1 MFFYFCTATTSHT
14 SSTVSETT
22 RQTDG
27 TTTTV
32 KETESYGTYGT
43 TGDRS
48 SSFGTTTP
56 IDSTPSR
63 TTPAG
68 TSSSTSTVW
77 SSTTQQHVDTTQ
89 PNPETTH
96 PLNPSTPELEN
107 EIEHGPDYD
116 HEHGHNNI
124 NTDNPRLESGSE
136 SEHDPPNYSATSP
149 PISNRGRKPGTVT
162 SDAENRTAMIIAIV
176 AGALIAVI
184 LVILLLLWLK
194 SNGDRTYKM
203 DHDKSIGYGPGP
215 NAALLGN
222 NATTNGS
229 RHHPINGSTAPLN
242 GSLRNGNDKGPVPGL
257 VPQKPK
263 KRDSKDIKEWYV

>member
-1 MFFYFCTATTSHT
+1 M
-14 SSTVSETT
+14 
-22 RQTDG
+22 
-27 TTTTV
+27 
-32 KETESYGTYGT
+32 KETESFGTYGT
-43 TGDRS
+43 TGGDRS
-48 SSFGTTTP
+48 SSLGTTTP
-56 IDSTPSR
+56 IDSTSSR

-68 TSSSTSTVW
+68 TGSSTSTIW
-77 SSTTQQHVDTTQ
+77 SSTTQQHVDTTI
-89 PNPETTH
+89 PNQETTH
-96 PLNPSTPELEN
+96 PMSPSTPEIEN
-107 EIEHGPDYD
+107 EIDHGGPDYD
-116 HEHGHNNI
+116 HEHGHGNI
-124 NTDNPRLESGSE
+124 NTDNPRPESEPE
-136 SEHDPPNYSATSP
+136 SEHDLPNYSVTSP
-149 PISNRGRKPGTVT
+149 PFNTNRGRKPGNVT
-162 SDAENRTAMIIAIV
+162 TDAENRTAMIIAIV

-242 GSLRNGNDKGPVPGL
+242 GSLRNGNDKGPPVPGL

>member
-1 MFFYFCTATTSHT
+1 M
-14 SSTVSETT
+14 
-22 RQTDG
+22 
-27 TTTTV
+27 

-48 SSFGTTTP
+48 SSSGTTIP

-68 TSSSTSTVW
+68 TSSSTSTVQ
-77 SSTTQQHVDTTQ
+77 SSTTQQHIDTTI
-89 PNPETTH
+89 PNQETMH
-96 PLNPSTPELEN
+96 PLSPSTPQIIDNEN
-107 EIEHGPDYD
+107 ERGPDYD
-116 HEHGHNNI
+116 HEHGGHNFI
-124 NTDNPRLESGSE
+124 NTDNPRPEPEPGSE
-136 SEHDPPNYSATSP
+136 NDISGYSVTTPPFST
-149 PISNRGRKPGTVT
+149 NRGRKPSST
-162 SDAENRTAMIIAIV
+162 DAENRTAMIIAIV

-203 DHDKSIGYGPGP
+203 DHDKGIGYGAGQ
-215 NAALLGN
+215 NAALLGS